1 MNDIFRKNIAENDE
15 KLDEPLEHFE
25 KITSHPDASDLF
37 FHTLEDDQCTPDGV
51 TKYIKEWRKPQGL
64 PLFKNSK

>member
-1 MNDIFRKNIAENDE
+1 MMRNLINHLNFLKKQHLILMLRIF
-15 KLDEPLEHFE
+15 FY
-25 KITSHPDASDLF
+25 
-37 FHTLEDDQCTPDGV
+37 TLEDDQCTPDGV